1 MACQE
6 PSLRIN
12 SMGAFKLIGLVL
24 TWTSKLRTGTDARG
38 SKQQRRFK
46 AKLFAKLLNSQGI
59 ILPSM
64 AKLYRFYSLN

>member
-1 MACQE
+1 MSRTE
-6 PSLRIN
+6 
-12 SMGAFKLIGLVL
+12 L
-24 TWTSKLRTGTDARG
+24 THKQYGSFQTHRFGFDMDVKTQTGTDAPG